1 MAKKVKCKT
10 CINTML
16 WALPDEVTSKNIDY
30 AKHCVSVAKRSFVC
44 GHTMKT
50 KHREHE
56 QYCKNYEP
64 ADFDELTGYDAR
76 IAELEQ
82 KIAEFERRSDEGD
95 KR

>member
-1 MAKKVKCKT
+1 MGKKVKCKT
-10 CINTML
+10 CLNMMT
-16 WALPDEVTSKNIDY
+16 WALPNEVTEKNIEY
-30 AKHCVSVAKRSFVC
+30 AKHCVAYAKKTFVC

-76 IAELEQ
+76 IAKLEQ
-82 KIAEFERRSDEGD
+82 KIAEFERNGNENV
-95 KR
+95 